1 MTVEEYE
8 GIKIIHT
15 YKGKEV
21 TQTFFKNNIHL
32 FKAPNTRVL
41 LKALEILETRENL
54 IRDPK
59 LSLMNSARSIT
70 IHQKNNV
77 VFNTAN
83 HNSPKE

>member
-1 MTVEEYE
+1 MTMEEYE

-41 LKALEILETRENL
+41 LKALEILETQENPT
-54 IRDPK
+54 RKQK
-59 LSLMNSARSIT
+59 LFIDEFG
-70 IHQKNNV
+70 KV
-77 VFNTAN
+77 N